1 MIETLSNLLTA
12 VAGLVVFGG
21 AYYIH
26 QKVRLTRT
34 ACIAAAVGGF
44 ITYAG
49 VIGSWAN
56 RYASQLGVVCAVGVF
71 VGICVIVADI
81 KGKKKGADRP
91 ALFAF
96 FLVPIFLMS
105 GLVAL
110 ASVTKEFSEGVKK
123 TTSNVEQRIG

>member
-1 MIETLSNLLTA
+1 MIETLSNVLTA
-12 VAGLVVFGG
+12 IGGLLVFGG
-21 AYYIH
+21 AYYVH

-34 ACIAAAVGGF
+34 ACVAAAAGGF

-49 VIGSWAN
+49 AIGGWVN

-71 VGICVIVADI
+71 VGLCVIVADV

-110 ASVTKEFSEGVKK
+110 SSLAQQAGHGVQK
-123 TTSNVEQRIG
+123 TTSNMQRVG